1 MSTDQLSTAATGA
14 PVAPAATFDSLDP
27 ATGAVVATFPVDAAA
42 RVAEVVAAARPAAQW
57 WWDLGV
63 DGRRRRLLAW
73 RSILASRLRELADL
87 MHREN
92 GKTFDD
98 AVGEAAI
105 AVEHLDWAARHAGSE
120 LATRKVRPGLL
131 AMNMRAEVQHLPYGV
146 VGVIGPW
153 NYPVHTPLGS
163 ISYALA
169 AGNAVVFKPS
179 EFTPA
184 VGKWLVD
191 TFAEVVPEQ
200 PVFSLVTGFGA
211 TGDAL
216 CRSGVGKLA
225 FTGSTATGKKVM
237 AACAE
242 SLTPVVIECGG
253 KDALIV
259 AGDADV
265 EAAADAAVWGGFT
278 NAGQTCIG
286 IERVY
291 AVESVYD
298 EFVAAVTRRAGK
310 LRAGRD
316 YGPITMPGQVDVIA
330 RHLAAAEADGGRA
343 VVGGGAGTVDGYLVQ
358 PSVFV
363 DVPETSAAV
372 REETFG
378 PMLTIAKVRD
388 EDEAVSRTNGTDF
401 GLGAAVFSR
410 HRGHE
415 IASRLRSG
423 MVSVNAVLAFAM
435 VPELPF
441 GGVGSSGFGRIHGRE
456 GLREFVWERAVA
468 TQRMRSPVTVTSY
481 ERPRWAVPTVVR
493 MVGAVWGRG
502 VRSATKGSRR

>member
-1 MSTDQLSTAATGA
+1 MSTDQIAVPSTTPTEA
-14 PVAPAATFDSLDP
+14 PTFDSLDP
-27 ATGAVVATFPVDAAA
+27 ATGGVVAPFPVDDAD
-42 RVAEVVAAARPAAQW
+42 RVAAVVAAARPAATW
-57 WWDLGV
+57 WAALGP
-63 DGRRRRLLAW
+63 DGRKARLLAW
-73 RSILASRLRELADL
+73 RRILAARLPELAAL

-105 AVEHLDWAARHAGSE
+105 AVEHLDWAAKHAGRE
-120 LATRKVRPGLL
+120 LAVRKVRPGLL
-131 AMNMRAEVQHLPYGV
+131 AVNMRATVESLPFGV

-179 EFTPA
+179 EYTPA

-191 TFAEVVPEQ
+191 TFAEVVPEH

-216 CRSGVGKLA
+216 CRAGVGKLA

-237 AACAE
+237 AACADT
-242 SLTPVVIECGG
+242 LTPVVIECGG

-259 AGDADV
+259 AADADV

-291 AVESVYD
+291 AVDAVHD
-298 EFVAAVTRRAGK
+298 EFVAALVARAGK
-310 LRAGRD
+310 LQAGRD
-316 YGPITMPGQVDVIA
+316 FGPITMPGQVDVIA
-330 RHLAAAEADGGRA
+330 RHLAAAKSDGGRA
-343 VVGGGAGTVDGYLVQ
+343 LVDGGVDGHLVA

-363 DVPETSAAV
+363 DVPEWSAAV
-372 REETFG
+372 QEETFG
-378 PMLTIAKVRD
+378 PTLTVARVRD
-388 EDEAVSRTNGTDF
+388 EDEAVERANGTEF

-410 HRGHE
+410 HGGER
-415 IASRLRSG
+415 IAARLRSG
-423 MVSVNAVLAFAM
+423 MVSVNSVLSFAM

-441 GGVGSSGFGRIHGRE
+441 GGVGASGFGRIHGRE
-456 GLREFVWERAVA
+456 GLREFVWVRSVA
-468 TQRMRSPVTVTSY
+468 SQRMKAPLTVTSY
-481 ERPRWAVPTVVR
+481 ERPRWAVPTLVR
-493 MVGAVWGRG
+493 MVRTVWGRG
-502 VRSATKGSRR
+502 AAKPPATKGQSR